1 METQTT
7 YQQAL
12 SVLADKAKNDF
23 SQFWKKLDLKKPQ
36 ECKMALCEYVP
47 TLIQKYELAASALAV
62 SYFEIAVSEEYDS
75 EFSGTVR
82 EATGEEKLRS
92 SISYFCRH
100 LFGE

>member
-12 SVLADKAKNDF
+12 SALANKAQDDF
-23 SQFWKKLDLKKPQ
+23 SQFWEKLDLEKPW
-36 ECKMALCEYVP
+36 ECKQALCEFVP
-47 TLIQKYELAASALAV
+47 ILMQKYEIAASALAV
-62 SYFEIAVSEEYDS
+62 SYFEIAVSEEYNS
-75 EFSGTVR
+75 EFSGKVR
-82 EATGEEKLRS
+82 GATSEEKLKS